1 MYTIEYYKTNSK
13 KIKNNG
19 KQSLISNI
27 KSVTIDV
34 DDIFA
39 LRNSG
44 DKISYGF
51 WGIIARLSRCT
62 DVDMVTICNNSYSNS
77 KLIKDIISSEWLIN
91 KDEFEY
97 KDEIVRKLI
106 NDAAL
111 EMYYEEKYSEK
122 NGYHNHY
129 QIRMRKY
136 LTEGKIIKLKHYI
149 SKSERFND
157 SENVKV
163 KKIIKVK

>member
-19 KQSLISNI
+19 KQSLVSNI

-39 LRNSG
+39 LKNSG
-44 DKISYGF
+44 DKISFGF
-51 WGIIARLSRCT
+51 GGIIARLSRCT
-62 DVDMVTICNNSYSNS
+62 DVGMVTICNNSYSNS
-77 KLIKDIISSEWLIN
+77 KLIKDIISSGWLIN

-111 EMYYEEKYSEK
+111 EMYY
-122 NGYHNHY
+122 
-129 QIRMRKY
+129 
-136 LTEGKIIKLKHYI
+136 
-149 SKSERFND
+149 
-157 SENVKV
+157 
-163 KKIIKVK
+163 